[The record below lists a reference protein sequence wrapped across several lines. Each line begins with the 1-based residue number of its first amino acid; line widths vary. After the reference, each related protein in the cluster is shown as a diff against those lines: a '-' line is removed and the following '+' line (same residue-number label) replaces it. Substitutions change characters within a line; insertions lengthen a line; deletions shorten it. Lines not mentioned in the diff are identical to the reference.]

1 MQHTFGS
8 QNTCSDVLVT
18 VNSFVNVQINFER
31 SMLFT
36 WILRSFI
43 ENCRF
48 LQMKE
53 VKCCDCL
60 SLYGTFWLFRS
71 VAVSC
76 LSVPTY
82 TTIPDFP
89 TGSLRN
95 VNFHALINTLLVYP
109 PAIRLNWWNCFSP
122 GSRCVMRCLKAQS
135 LSAPGAPS
143 LNNTV
148 VTPLVPREKLI
159 NSLPRQLM
167 AHI

>member
-1 MQHTFGS
+1 MS
-8 QNTCSDVLVT
+8 LCST
-18 VNSFVNVQINFER
+18 
-31 SMLFT
+31 
-36 WILRSFI
+36 
-43 ENCRF
+43 
-48 LQMKE
+48 
-53 VKCCDCL
+53 
-60 SLYGTFWLFRS
+60 
-71 VAVSC
+71 

-135 LSAPGAPS
+135 LSAPGALS

-167 AHI
+167 AHIECGPRTEVDFVVLCVTAWLTITHRETDQKWTTVLWIHFCPFLCYQKTYQTQIKC